1 MSADIATA
9 RGTDT
14 PSVGAPASP
23 ATNEENRSGP
33 SKQELRDGFH
43 RMRRLE
49 IIALCYQVVVTA
61 LLAAFAGASQV
72 IRTEWLENG
81 LAIIPICGV
90 LLTYQHE
97 NKQPDA
103 KRPFGYHRA
112 STIAFVA
119 AAFALLGV
127 GCFLVFEAASNLVH
141 GERPSIGG
149 FQLFGHTVWLGWV
162 LVFLMA
168 TTSIPP
174 VILGKIKTP
183 VAILIHDKALHADA
197 EMNRANWLSNGAG
210 CIGLLLVAFG
220 YWWGD
225 SLAALLISLD
235 IARDGATTVARS
247 LSDVMDHHP
256 ADIETG
262 QQHPMVQEVYKAVAA
277 LPFVEKHK
285 TLLREHGRY
294 IFGEVFI
301 QPNEQMPSIT
311 EATRAVREAVLP
323 VDWRLQHIAVEFTED
338 VDDSS
343 KVLTREELEIEA

>member
-1 MSADIATA
+1 MQAN
-9 RGTDT
+9 
-14 PSVGAPASP
+14 APAVNEDMRPSP
-23 ATNEENRSGP
+23 QDIPSRGP
-33 SKQELRDGFH
+33 SKEELRDGFH

-49 IIALCYQVVVTA
+49 FIALGYQILVTA

-72 IRTEWLENG
+72 IRTEWLENA

-97 NKQPDA
+97 NKSPDT

-112 STIAFVA
+112 STVAFAA
-119 AAFALLGV
+119 AAFALFGV
-127 GCFLVFEAASNLVH
+127 GCFLIFEAASNLLH

-149 FQLFGHTVWLGWV
+149 FQLFGHTVWLGWI
-162 LVFLMA
+162 LITLMA
-168 TTSIPP
+168 VTSIPP
-174 VILGKIKTP
+174 VILGRMKSP
-183 VAILIHDKALHADA
+183 VAVQIHDKALHADA

-220 YWWGD
+220 FWWGD

-235 IARDGATTVARS
+235 IARDGAMAVMRS

-262 QQHPMVQEVYKAVAA
+262 QQHPVVKDVYQAVAA
-277 LPFVEKHK
+277 LPFVASHK

-301 QPNEQMPSIT
+301 QPNGLMPSVT

-323 VDWRLQHIAVEFTED
+323 LDWRLQHIAVEFTEN
-338 VDDSS
+338 VEDSS